1 MFAYKSDFFQ
11 LYEYLN
17 LKITNITNNTYFS
30 ITNIFDA
37 AFSFPDYKNEEKKY
51 SSTNDEIAH
60 KKNKNITEKVN
71 KNEKNEIQNN
81 NNKKQNLLN
90 VEINDNGKNIKNIK
104 IFLKLNILNKYIY
117 ISRKPTNKFFNIE
130 KKYLNKKRK
139 NPFEVEKNIYIPDS
153 YLKQIRSMILDSL
166 IDFIN
171 NKIKKFKNNKIS
183 AGICKMQ
190 FKPINKEKLYHSKVD
205 DDKQFLDLKLNEIL
219 SWDLN
224 KKYTN
229 NLNDANSQLVQDLIS
244 DENGQYFIEL
254 FDMTFLEC
262 LDCIRGNENSNSFL
276 FDGFPTIEEIIT
288 NKKNKINKKDIQKY
302 IYYINNYEISLMS
315 KKSRLSKTIKKK

>member
-1 MFAYKSDFFQ
+1 M
-11 LYEYLN
+11 
-17 LKITNITNNTYFS
+17 
-30 ITNIFDA
+30 
-37 AFSFPDYKNEEKKY
+37 
-51 SSTNDEIAH
+51 
-60 KKNKNITEKVN
+60 
-71 KNEKNEIQNN
+71 
-81 NNKKQNLLN
+81 
-90 VEINDNGKNIKNIK
+90 
-104 IFLKLNILNKYIY
+104 
-117 ISRKPTNKFFNIE
+117 
-130 KKYLNKKRK
+130 NKKRK

-205 DDKQFLDLKLNEIL
+205 YDKQFLDLKLNEIL